1 MISTVA
7 RRNIALPESLYGAYL
22 AATGALLVAALDE
35 LVQAGPCPAS
45 VVQAQTHDTEHRLLN
60 MVQNGLEQPDRSTE
74 GTHRDSRGAAM
85 TAGLQLSGGGP
96 C

>member
-1 MISTVA
+1 
-7 RRNIALPESLYGAYL
+7 
-22 AATGALLVAALDE
+22 
-35 LVQAGPCPAS
+35 
-45 VVQAQTHDTEHRLLN
+45 

>member
-1 MISTVA
+1 MGLISPPLA
-7 RRNIALPESLYGAYL
+7 RYWLPRWTNSSKP
-22 AATGALLVAALDE
+22 V
-35 LVQAGPCPAS
+35 PCPAS
-45 VVQAQTHDTEHRLLN
+45 VVQAQTHDTGHRLLN

-74 GTHRDSRGAAM
+74 GTHQDSRGAAM